1 MIIFL
6 INQTIYNIIMQRL
19 IRKILKEESLKQ
31 NLHDMINREGLFSLV
46 RYVGG
51 VENLKTIFSDNP
63 DILKRIGGANGKV
76 IISYGLNH
84 CPCITLDF
92 DIIDEHWNKWRN
104 NSWADINVK
113 YDESKLTE
121 EEIDFFNAYIIDS
134 FEISGSFEI
143 AHFDCPELEKKRSDN
158 YLTLVE
164 INGISKENASTFYG
178 RMEKDNVQRIIDK
191 LESK

>member
-1 MIIFL
+1 MKE
-6 INQTIYNIIMQRL
+6 L
-19 IRKILKEESLKQ
+19 IRQILKETTTSNELLKI
-31 NLHDMINREGLFSLV
+31 INKEGVFSVAKL
-46 RYVGG
+46 VGG
-51 VENLKTIFSDNP
+51 INNLRTLFKDNP
-63 DILKRIGGANGKV
+63 KVLERIGGANGKV
-76 IISYGLNH
+76 NINYTIEN

-92 DIIDEHWNKWRN
+92 DIIDEHWNKWRT

-164 INGISKENASTFYG
+164 INGVIIEESSTFYG

-191 LESK
+191 LKK

>member
-1 MIIFL
+1 MSNDL
-6 INQTIYNIIMQRL
+6 L
-19 IRKILKEESLKQ
+19 
-31 NLHDMINREGLFSLV
+31 DMINREGIFSVV

-51 VENLKTIFSDNP
+51 VDNLKSIFRDNP
-63 DILKRIGGANGKV
+63 NILKRIGGANGKV
-76 IISYGLNH
+76 NINYDLEN

-92 DIIDEHWNKWRN
+92 DIIDEHWNKWRT

-113 YDESKLTE
+113 YDETKLTE

-134 FEISGSFEI
+134 FEISGSFDI
-143 AHFDCPELEKKRSDN
+143 AHFDCPELEKKRADN

-164 INGISKENASTFYG
+164 INGVSIEDSSTFYG

>member
-1 MIIFL
+1 MSNDL
-6 INQTIYNIIMQRL
+6 L
-19 IRKILKEESLKQ
+19 
-31 NLHDMINREGLFSLV
+31 DMINREGIFSVV

-51 VENLKTIFSDNP
+51 VDNLKSIFRDNP
-63 DILKRIGGANGKV
+63 NILKRIGGANGKV
-76 IISYGLNH
+76 IISYNLNH

-92 DIIDEHWNKWRN
+92 DIVDEHWNKWRTD
-104 NSWADINVK
+104 SWADINVK
-113 YDESKLTE
+113 YDETKLTE

-158 YLTLVE
+158 YLTLAE
-164 INGISKENASTFYG
+164 INGVIIGDSSTFYG

>member
-1 MIIFL
+1 MK
-6 INQTIYNIIMQRL
+6 QL
-19 IRKILKEESLKQ
+19 IRKILKETTISNEL
-31 NLHDMINREGLFSLV
+31 LDMINKEGIFSVV

-51 VENLKTIFSDNP
+51 VDNLKSIFKDNP
-63 DILKRIGGANGKV
+63 NILKRIGGANGKV
-76 IISYGLNH
+76 NINYNVEN

-92 DIIDEHWNKWRN
+92 DIVDEHWNKWRT

-143 AHFDCPELEKKRSDN
+143 AHFDCPELEKRGSDN

-164 INGISKENASTFYG
+164 INGVVIEESSTFYG
-178 RMEKDNVQRIIDK
+178 RMEKDDVQKIINK
-191 LESK
+191 LNN

>member
-1 MIIFL
+1 MKE
-6 INQTIYNIIMQRL
+6 L
-19 IRKILKEESLKQ
+19 IRQILKETTTSNELLKI
-31 NLHDMINREGLFSLV
+31 INKEGVFSVAKL
-46 RYVGG
+46 VGG
-51 VENLKTIFSDNP
+51 INNLRTLFKDNP
-63 DILKRIGGANGKV
+63 KVLERIGGANGKV
-76 IISYGLNH
+76 NINYTIEN

-92 DIIDEHWNKWRN
+92 DIIDEHWNKWRT

-164 INGISKENASTFYG
+164 INGVIIDESSTFYG

-191 LESK
+191 LKK